1 MTEKAMTK
9 IKLTCNI
16 LIRDNNLYIYIYI
29 YIYIYSR
36 KMIKIFKQLYS
47 ETLLN
52 CCLFLF
58 QCHADIDQVACVL
71 LVGQSPQSIA
81 GPGRRCCGTVMVGS
95 FAVVV

>member
-29 YIYIYSR
+29 YIYSR

-47 ETLLN
+47 GTFLN

>member
-16 LIRDNNLYIYIYI
+16 LIRDNNLYIYIY
-29 YIYIYSR
+29 SR

-47 ETLLN
+47 GTFLN

>member
-29 YIYIYSR
+29 YIYSW

-81 GPGRRCCGTVMVGS
+81 GPGRRCCGTIMVGS

>member
-16 LIRDNNLYIYIYI
+16 LIRDNNLN
-29 YIYIYSR
+29 IYIYSR

>member
-16 LIRDNNLYIYIYI
+16 LIRDNNL

-58 QCHADIDQVACVL
+58 QCHADIDQVACEL

>member
-1 MTEKAMTK
+1 
-9 IKLTCNI
+9 
-16 LIRDNNLYIYIYI
+16 
-29 YIYIYSR
+29 
-36 KMIKIFKQLYS
+36 MIKIFKQLYS

-58 QCHADIDQVACVL
+58 QCHADIDQVTCVL

>member
-1 MTEKAMTK
+1 MVRQYGTSLGLFSLHVGSSKPCQSAQTRK
-9 IKLTCNI
+9 
-16 LIRDNNLYIYIYI
+16 
-29 YIYIYSR
+29 YIYSR
-36 KMIKIFKQLYS
+36 KMIKICKQLYS

-52 CCLFLF
+52 CCLVLF

>member
-16 LIRDNNLYIYIYI
+16 LIRDNNLNI

-36 KMIKIFKQLYS
+36 IMIKIFKQLYS

>member
-29 YIYIYSR
+29 YSW

>member
-29 YIYIYSR
+29 YIYSR

-47 ETLLN
+47 ETFLN

>member
-16 LIRDNNLYIYIYI
+16 LIRDNNLNI

>member
-1 MTEKAMTK
+1 MTEKAITK
-9 IKLTCNI
+9 IKQTCNI
-16 LIRDNNLYIYIYI
+16 SIRDNNLYV
-29 YIYIYSR
+29 YIYSR

>member
-16 LIRDNNLYIYIYI
+16 LIRDNNLYI